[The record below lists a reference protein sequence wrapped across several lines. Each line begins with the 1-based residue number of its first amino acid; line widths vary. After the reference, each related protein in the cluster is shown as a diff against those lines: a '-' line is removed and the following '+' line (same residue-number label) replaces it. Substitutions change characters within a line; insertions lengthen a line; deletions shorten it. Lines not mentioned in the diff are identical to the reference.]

1 MTYIPRD
8 LNNAVKEALSEMPV
22 VVITGMRQVGKST
35 FLLNEPFLKERT
47 HFSFDEF
54 VHLEAA
60 KRQPEYFLSQGE
72 FITIDEA
79 QKCPEIFPVIK
90 KIVDK
95 DRTPGKFLLS
105 GSANFLLLK
114 HITESL
120 AGRAVYF
127 NMSPMSKRELNLKTQ
142 EEPFLIKVFKTQEI
156 EKISVSETIKDE
168 DVIIGGLPPVVLSLS
183 DRKIWFKGYE
193 QTYLERDLRQL
204 SQIVNL
210 IPFRHLLG
218 LLALRTGNIL
228 SLSELARD
236 AKLSVATASR
246 YLSLLEASFIVRRI
260 QPYLK
265 SRSSRLIK
273 SPKIY
278 ISDSGLACYLAG
290 VDSLEREPLR
300 GAFFE
305 NYVAQNLLSII
316 ESKWQDARLYYWHV
330 QGRYEVDFIIEA
342 ENKCIAIEVK
352 AAERW
357 EERELSGLRA
367 FLNLTTNCI
376 AGVIAY
382 NGRDIV
388 RLGEKIWAVPISLL
402 LS

>member
-8 LNNAVKEALSEMPV
+8 LGNIVQKALREMPV
-22 VVITGMRQVGKST
+22 VVITGMRQTGKST
-35 FLLNEPFLKERT
+35 FLLNEPFLKKRPY
-47 HFSFDEF
+47 FSFDEF
-54 VHLEAA
+54 VYLESA
-60 KRQPEYFLSQGE
+60 KKQPEFFLTQGE
-72 FITIDEA
+72 LITIDEA

-95 DRTPGKFLLS
+95 DRTPGRFLLS

-127 NMSPMSKRELNLKTQ
+127 NMSPMSRRELNLKTE
-142 EEPFLIKVFKTQEI
+142 EEPFLIKFFKTQEI
-156 EKISVSETIKDE
+156 DKVSVSETLKDE
-168 DVIIGGLPPVVLSLS
+168 DVIIGGLPPVALVLS

-218 LLALRTGNIL
+218 LLALRTGTIL

-273 SPKIY
+273 SPKTY

-316 ESKWQDARLYYWHV
+316 ESRWQEARLYYWHI
-330 QGRYEVDFIIEA
+330 QGRYEVDFVIEA
-342 ENKCIAIEVK
+342 QNKCIAIEVK
-352 AAERW
+352 AGEKW
-357 EERELSGLRA
+357 EERELAGLKS
-367 FLNLTTNCI
+367 FLNNTENCI
-376 AGVIAY
+376 AGIVGY
-382 NGRDIV
+382 NGNNIV
-388 RLGEKIWAVPISLL
+388 KLGKKLSAIPLSVL